1 MLCGEYDYDMDIAA
15 QRQEAEEVG
24 FEKGYKTGLKQE
36 SINIAK
42 KLKETGLSMEIIAKA
57 TDLTV
62 LEIETL

>member
-1 MLCGEYDYDMDIAA
+1 MLFGEYDYDMDIAA